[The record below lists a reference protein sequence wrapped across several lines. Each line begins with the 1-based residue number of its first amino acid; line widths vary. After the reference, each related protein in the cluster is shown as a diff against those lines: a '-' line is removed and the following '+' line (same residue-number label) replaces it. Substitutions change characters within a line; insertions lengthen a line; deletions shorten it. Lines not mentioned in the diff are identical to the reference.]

1 MASEHMLRITADVRV
16 DMEDEAR
23 ARYPEECCGGLLGQ
37 EDSDGG
43 RSVIY
48 AIPGTNEQESS
59 RERRYILGPDE
70 VLRMLNEA
78 EKRGLQLLGF
88 FHSHPDHP
96 AEPSE
101 TDREFA
107 WPWYSYIIVS
117 VTGGEPDRIRSWR
130 LDSDRAAFTEETIE
144 PNEGLTE
151 VP

>member
-1 MASEHMLRITADVRV
+1 MASEHVLHITGDVRA

-37 EDSDGG
+37 EDPDGG

-48 AIPGTNEQESS
+48 AIPGKNTHEEL

-78 EKRGLQLLGF
+78 ESRGLQLLGF

-96 AEPSE
+96 AQPSE
-101 TDREFA
+101 TDRELA

-117 VTGGEPDRIRSWR
+117 VRKGEPERIRSWR
-130 LDSDRAAFTEETIE
+130 LDPDRAGFTEEEIDVIE
-144 PNEGLTE
+144 GPTE
-151 VP
+151 AK